1 MGTWRHASRRLAV
14 VFLIPGLFIVGAGS
28 AGAATPAL
36 TVQPSTDLVDL
47 QRVSVTGSGFTPF
60 PSIHVVQ
67 CLATTVGESQCD
79 PFTGTFPTVDA
90 SGGFTISLQVRRE
103 ISATVNSG
111 VKTDCVTVP
120 SGCILRAENQLRGS
134 NEVARVPIRFD
145 PDEPALRYTISI
157 DKKGTIT
164 NGGFRVGLSG
174 SVTCTQPA
182 QIGIVGNISQR
193 KRDPNSGYPYNTFA
207 NCDGTTSWTVTIDV
221 APQDRPFLTGRAQ
234 VQAIAFCCQGPQL
247 GVTRK
252 VQLKG

>member
-111 VKTDCVTVP
+111 RTSST
-120 SGCILRAENQLRGS
+120 
-134 NEVARVPIRFD
+134 
-145 PDEPALRYTISI
+145 SI
-157 DKKGTIT
+157 
-164 NGGFRVGLSG
+164 
-174 SVTCTQPA
+174 P
-182 QIGIVGNISQR
+182 
-193 KRDPNSGYPYNTFA
+193 
-207 NCDGTTSWTVTIDV
+207 
-221 APQDRPFLTGRAQ
+221 
-234 VQAIAFCCQGPQL
+234 
-247 GVTRK
+247 
-252 VQLKG
+252 